1 MKGLRGIPEEYHERM
16 QEVKVPVMVN
26 KAHVM
31 FKLEKYADC
40 IKDCTEVI
48 EKEDYDNVKVNAIVC
63 HA

>member
-1 MKGLRGIPEEYHERM
+1 MK
-16 QEVKVPVMVN
+16 EVKVPVMVN